1 MFFALFFLLGL
12 EFAIEF
18 EVDKVG
24 SKIILGDVFV
34 GFEERDVFAVW
45 FLGDL
50 PLFFFL
56 HVDLLGV

>member
-12 EFAIEF
+12 EFTIEF
-18 EVDKVG
+18 EVHEVG
-24 SKIILGDVFV
+24 SKIVFGDGLV

-45 FLGDL
+45 FLRDL

-56 HVDLLGV
+56 HVDLFRV